1 MYNVLRM
8 QVLPYVFIA
17 VSAIIILVIVRVWLN
32 KLASSSQVSDELV
45 SWLKDLGNRI
55 DQTNSHV
62 DTKLTHNMDMFN
74 KRLDKSAEAMM
85 HVQRTIG
92 EFSEIGRSMQELQTF
107 LQSPKLRG
115 NIGEQVLKE
124 MLASSLPSEMY
135 SLQHS
140 FQDGTRADAVIQTTQ
155 GLIVIDSKFPLS
167 NFKKMTELKIEG
179 DRLSAR
185 KEFMSD
191 VKEHIASISKK
202 YILPS
207 EGTLDYAL
215 MYIPSESVY
224 YEIINSA
231 KIYDYASDHRIVPV
245 SPMSFYAYLRVIL
258 ISHEGQRVERQAKEI
273 LSALKSMQKYY
284 EATEDAAT
292 VLNKHIVN
300 AYSQSSNMLQQLTKL
315 GHKLEST
322 SSLSVSD
329 EKSLGE

>member
-1 MYNVLRM
+1 M
-8 QVLPYVFIA
+8 QVLPYIFIA
-17 VSAIIILVIVRVWLN
+17 VSAIIILVIVRMWFN
-32 KLASSSQVSDELV
+32 KLESSSQVSDELV

-55 DQTNSHV
+55 DQTNTHV
-62 DTKLTHNMDMFN
+62 DAKLSHNMDMFN
-74 KRLDKSAEAMM
+74 KRLDRSAEAMM

-124 MLASSLPSEMY
+124 LLSQSLPREMY

-140 FQDGTRADAVIQTTQ
+140 FQDGSRADAVVQTTQ

-167 NFKKMTELKIEG
+167 NFKKMIELQNEA
-179 DRLSAR
+179 DRSSAK
-185 KEFMSD
+185 KEFIRD
-191 VKEHIASISKK
+191 VKQHISSISKK

-224 YEIINSA
+224 YEIINSEDL
-231 KIYDYASDHRIVPV
+231 YDYASEHRIVPV

-258 ISHEGQRVERQAKEI
+258 VSHEGLRVQQQAKEI
-273 LSALKSMQKYY
+273 LSSLKSMQKYY
-284 EATEDAAT
+284 EATEGAAT
-292 VLNKHIVN
+292 ILNKHIVN
-300 AYSQSSNMLQQLTKL
+300 AYSQSSTMLQELSKL

-322 SSLSVSD
+322 SSLSASD
-329 EKSLGE
+329 QKSLGE